1 MSELPGVWESLIVDY
16 VGDVLGGDEAQY
28 SCSAPDGGLKF
39 EVTIPHSYKTKPDIQ
54 QRIRELFRH
63 RGLPAQGLTIRIPAS
78 QL

>member
-28 SCSAPDGGLKF
+28 SCSAPGKF
-39 EVTIPHSYKTKPDIQ
+39 EVTIPNSYKTKPDIQ